1 MNISLL
7 CKWWWKL
14 EKSDG
19 LWQKLIKEKYFHQG
33 VVGTVK
39 HRLDDSPVWNDLL
52 KVKHIY
58 LKGRKIKVKNGKGT
72 SFWVDA
78 WLEKKPLCVLHPVLY
93 DLCTDKNISTYQFLL
108 RHGQLGFPRW
118 LTPLLFAEWLGIIN
132 DVYQYPFEN
141 SRDIPRWDWNK
152 NNTFSS
158 KSVYEALTKEN
169 SRKRFKHIWKAK
181 LPYKIKIFMW
191 LVENDAILTKD
202 NLLHRHWV
210 GDPTCS
216 FCHDTESIEHLFF
229 HCPIAKIIWGI
240 IGLCFGANDI
250 PRSIQQYNNWVAKW
264 LPGGETVYTSGFT
277 QADVRRF
284 VGQSG
289 NAETK
294 PALTKNILKAQWKL

>member
-1 MNISLL
+1 MVVETGEGWWSLAKIDQRKIL
-7 CKWWWKL
+7 PSGGRRDCETQTRWL
-14 EKSDG
+14 
-19 LWQKLIKEKYFHQG
+19 
-33 VVGTVK
+33 
-39 HRLDDSPVWNDLL
+39 PWNDLL

-108 RHGQLGFPRW
+108 RHGQLGFTRW

-141 SRDIPRWDWNK
+141 SRDISLWDWNK

-202 NLLHRHWV
+202 NLLRRHWV

-250 PRSIQQYNNWVAKW
+250 PRSI
-264 LPGGETVYTSGFT
+264 
-277 QADVRRF
+277 
-284 VGQSG
+284 
-289 NAETK
+289 
-294 PALTKNILKAQWKL
+294 